1 VKEGTCAD
9 DGRKQAYIVRWVK
22 VEEGHT
28 ISWSVQP
35 HKKSM
40 YVICSITVDMRKADT
55 RTVTL
60 AFSNTLGRE
69 ARIAHY
75 FHNHLHPTTQIPP
88 SIQITSLDDRGV
100 PLQ

>member
-1 VKEGTCAD
+1 MKEGTCAD

-40 YVICSITVDMRKADT
+40 YAICSIKLLSVCGMLMR
-55 RTVTL
+55 V
-60 AFSNTLGRE
+60 
-69 ARIAHY
+69 
-75 FHNHLHPTTQIPP
+75 Q
-88 SIQITSLDDRGV
+88 
-100 PLQ
+100 